1 MTPTA
6 RTLALLRD
14 RGYLADVA
22 ERWIPRINVRR
33 DLFGCIDVVAIRA
46 GCAVLGVQATTATNA
61 SHRVSKARKLP
72 ALRTWLAAGAVFQVW
87 GWAKRGNRWRAR
99 IVELRGADLEP
110 IVIESGREGIG
121 ERFAGDE

>member
-22 ERWIPRINVRR
+22 ERWIPRANVRR

-46 GCAVLGVQATTATNA
+46 GCAVLGVQATTADHV
-61 SHRVSKARKLP
+61 SHRVSKARTIP
-72 ALRTWLAAGAVFQVW
+72 ALQTWLAAGAAFQVW
-87 GWAKRGNRWRAR
+87 GWVKRGNRWRTR
-99 IVELRGADLEP
+99 IVELRGADLDAVEL
-110 IVIESGREGIG
+110 ESGREGVEG
-121 ERFAGDE
+121 RSLDVG